1 MYFFQNKND
10 PQISKKY
17 KIIAI
22 LLPPPPP
29 LPLDLDKQYMYQYM
43 SVIQN
48 ILFNSKC
55 RFKLYIFF
63 CITRLQEFIISW

>member
-1 MYFFQNKND
+1 MIPKLAKNIRSL
-10 PQISKKY
+10 QSFY
-17 KIIAI
+17 
-22 LLPPPPP
+22 PPTP

-48 ILFNSKC
+48 NLFNSKC

-63 CITRLQEFIISW
+63 